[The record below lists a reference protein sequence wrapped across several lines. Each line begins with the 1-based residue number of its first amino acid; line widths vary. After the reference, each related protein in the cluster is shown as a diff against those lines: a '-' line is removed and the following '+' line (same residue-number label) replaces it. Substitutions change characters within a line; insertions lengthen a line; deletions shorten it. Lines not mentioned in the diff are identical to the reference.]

1 MPPILSKI
9 KKTKESQKTGESTSK
24 VKKNVQFD
32 GDKNKKKRKRRKES
46 FCLYIFK
53 ILKQMHP
60 DTGISVK
67 AMLVMNSFI
76 YDVFERLAA
85 EASRLVVL
93 NHRSTM
99 TSNEIQTAVRLL
111 LPGDLGKHAMAEGVK
126 AIAKYSR
133 SQ

>member
-24 VKKNVQFD
+24 VKKNVRFD

-93 NHRSTM
+93 NHRSTI